1 MSARVLW
8 HCGAAMAADRPIRLD
23 LDVTSLLDPPTGVG
37 VVAREL
43 LHGLSA
49 HLDVDVTAF
58 AVSWR
63 GRSRLAEVVG
73 ADAAIR
79 SRPFPA
85 RLARLAWARTDH
97 PSGPFL
103 AGPADVV
110 HGPNHVSPPG
120 GGAAE
125 VVTIHDLTAIRY
137 PELCTADV
145 LQWPP
150 LFRRSLDRGAWVHTV
165 SETVADEVRDAFPA
179 VADRVVA
186 APNGLR
192 RPPEPTP
199 SSDAEVGHRLAGGDR
214 YLLALGTVEPRKDLP
229 TTVAAFDALAAQDP
243 DLRLVIAGPDGWG
256 VDALTEARDRSRHG
270 RRIVRLGWVGGDQRL
285 GLLRGASAV
294 AYPSRYEGF
303 GLVPL
308 EALAVG
314 TPVVASDIAVHR
326 ETVGDGAVL
335 VPVGDV
341 DALAAALQRVLNEPD
356 LAADLVRRG
365 QPHLGRYQWP
375 ATIEAVV
382 DLYRRAMAAR

>member
-1 MSARVLW
+1 
-8 HCGAAMAADRPIRLD
+8 MAADPPIRVD

-37 VVAREL
+37 VVVREL
-43 LHGLSA
+43 LEGLASRP
-49 HLDVDVTAF
+49 DVHVTAF

-63 GRSRLAEVVG
+63 GRARLAPVVG
-73 ADAAIR
+73 SGVEVR

-85 RLARLAWARTDH
+85 RLARLAWSRADH
-97 PSGPFL
+97 PSGTFL

-110 HGPNHVSPPG
+110 HGPNHVGPPG

-125 VVTIHDLTAIRY
+125 VVTVHDLTAIRY

-145 LQWPP
+145 LQWPG
-150 LFRRSLDRGAWVHTV
+150 LLHRSLARGAWVHTV
-165 SETVADEVRDAFPA
+165 SETVAEEVREAFPDA
-179 VADRVVA
+179 ADRVVA

-192 RPPEPTP
+192 RPPGPTP
-199 SSDAEVGHRLAGGDR
+199 ASGGSVGRRLAGGER

-229 TTVAAFDALAAQDP
+229 TLVAAFDAMADTDP

-285 GLLRGASAV
+285 GLLRGAAAV

-308 EALAVG
+308 EAIAVG

-326 ETVGDGAVL
+326 ETVGDGALL

-341 DALAAALQRVLNEPD
+341 AALAERLQRVLADPD

-365 QPHLGRYQWP
+365 QSNVDRYDWSR
-375 ATIEAVV
+375 TVDGVV
-382 DLYRRAMAAR
+382 DLYRRATAAK